1 MEYQL
6 ELTVLIPCLNE
17 EETLGTC
24 IKKAKEAIEKNN
36 LLAEILIADNGSTD
50 LSVEIAAGLGA
61 RIINVVEKGYGSALI
76 AGIQQAQG
84 KYIIMGDADDSYDF
98 GDIMKF
104 VTKLREG
111 NDLVMGNRF
120 KGGIKKGAMPFLH
133 RYLGNPILSFIGRLF
148 FKSAIKDFHCGLRG
162 FNRDA
167 IISIVLCTT
176 GMEFASEMVVKSV
189 LNNLTI
195 AEVPVKLYPDGRSRA
210 PHLRTWHDGWRHLRF
225 LLLYSPKWLFLYPGL
240 IITFLGVLVTTMLCF
255 GPVILGTITFD
266 IHTMLYSAM
275 AAVMGWQV
283 IAFYFQAKILAA
295 QSNLIEESK
304 WLMRFKKWF
313 SLEKGIV
320 AGFIL
325 ILLGSMLTGYSFFI
339 WDKNNFG
346 NLQPTE
352 VFRVVIPAVA
362 SLVLGVQLIF
372 NSFFISI
379 LDLKA
384 INPSIVYSIS
394 SKRAIKS
401 EVPNNCF

>member
-6 ELTVLIPCLNE
+6 ELTILMPCLNE
-17 EETLGTC
+17 EETLGIC
-24 IKKAKEAIEKNN
+24 IKKAKEAIEKHN

-50 LSVEIAAGLGA
+50 LSVEIATDLGA
-61 RIINVVEKGYGSALI
+61 RVINVAEKGYGSALI

-98 GDIMKF
+98 GDIMRF
-104 VTKLREG
+104 VSKLREG

-120 KGGIKKGAMPFLH
+120 KGGIEKGAMPFLH
-133 RYLGNPILSFIGRLF
+133 RYLGNPVLSFIGRLF

-162 FNRDA
+162 FNRTA
-167 IISIVLCTT
+167 ILGLGLCTT

-189 LNNLTI
+189 LNKLSI

-225 LLLYSPKWLFLYPGL
+225 LLLYSPEWLFLYPGV
-240 IITFLGVLVTTMLCF
+240 IISLLGVIVTTLLCF
-255 GPVILGTITFD
+255 GPISMGTITFD
-266 IHTMLYSAM
+266 VHTMLYSAM
-275 AAVMGWQV
+275 VAVMGGQV
-283 IAFYFQAKILAA
+283 IAFYFQAKVLAI
-295 QSNLIEESK
+295 QSNLMEEPK
-304 WLMRFKKWF
+304 WLMRFKKRF

-320 AGFIL
+320 AGFVL
-325 ILLGSMLTGYSFFI
+325 MLLGSMLTGYSFLI

-346 NLQPTE
+346 NLQPAE

-372 NSFFISI
+372 NSFFIS
-379 LDLKA
+379 LLSLKA
-384 INPSIVYSIS
+384 TNRSVDYTIKPQGAAVKEASII
-394 SKRAIKS
+394 
-401 EVPNNCF
+401 